1 MQQLSRE
8 ERLKLL
14 RFVCSF
20 VWADLEV
27 SPDERAFVRRMVQK
41 LKLHPAEA
49 REVEAWL
56 EVPPTPDS
64 VDPASIP
71 PKHRKLFLES
81 VKAAVL
87 ADGVARPEEQADL
100 VLFERLLRPAGR

>member
-1 MQQLSRE
+1 MERLSRP
-8 ERLKLL
+8 ERLQLL

-20 VWADLEV
+20 VWADLHV
-27 SPDERAFVRRMVQK
+27 SPDERAFVHKLVRR

-49 REVEAWL
+49 LEVEKWL

-71 PKHRKLFLES
+71 AKHRQLFLDA
-81 VKAAVL
+81 VRAAVTV
-87 ADGVARPEEQADL
+87 DGQVRPAEMEDL
-100 VLFERLLRPAGR
+100 VLLERLLRPPSA

>member
-20 VWADLEV
+20 VWADLQV
-27 SPDERAFVRRMVQK
+27 TADERIFVHKMVRR

-49 REVEAWL
+49 REVEGWL

-71 PKHRKLFLES
+71 ARHRKLFLDS
-81 VKAAVL
+81 VRAAVL
-87 ADGVARPEEQADL
+87 ADGVVRPEEQEDL
-100 VLFERLLRPAGR
+100 VLFERLLRPPAR